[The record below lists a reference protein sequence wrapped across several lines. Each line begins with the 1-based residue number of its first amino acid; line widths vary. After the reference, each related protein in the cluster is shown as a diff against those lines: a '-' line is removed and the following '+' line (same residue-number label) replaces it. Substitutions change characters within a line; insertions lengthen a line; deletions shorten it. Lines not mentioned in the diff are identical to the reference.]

1 MRTALP
7 VNRSGTDAVVVGAG
21 VIGLT
26 TGVCLAEAGL
36 TTRIVTAAPTEHT
49 TSYAA
54 GAICGPV
61 FDETDDPV
69 GAWSQVGFDE
79 FTALAADPR
88 TGVRLRESVFVSPI
102 GMTGPPPILR
112 PTDVRALRPDEVSAG
127 YASGFVAT
135 IPCVDMPRYLNYLG
149 QRFEAAGGI
158 VEGQELASLANAA
171 ELAPLI
177 ANCAGL
183 GARKLVPDLSVRPIR
198 GQHVVVEN
206 PGIDRVFMEPPFG
219 PAWAG
224 IIPHGDVVVLGGIAV
239 EDDWNLEPDP
249 EVAEQILRRCVA
261 VEPRLRNARVVEH
274 RVGLRP
280 GRASVRL
287 EREEIDG
294 AVVVH
299 DYGHGGTGVLL
310 SWGCARDAVK
320 LLMTDSTRRR

>member
-1 MRTALP
+1 VTATQP
-7 VNRSGTDAVVVGAG
+7 RPEAVVIGAG

-26 TGVCLAEAGL
+26 TGICLAEAGL
-36 TTRIVTAAPTEHT
+36 RTRIVTAEPPERS

-61 FDETDDPV
+61 FDLPAGSIGGWERT
-69 GAWSQVGFDE
+69 GFDE
-79 FTALAADPR
+79 FTALAGDDD
-88 TGVRLRESVFVSPI
+88 TGVRVRDGLFVAPA
-102 GMTGPPPILR
+102 GMAGTPPISR
-112 PTDVRALRPDEVSAG
+112 PAAVQTLVPQDVPAG
-127 YASGFVAT
+127 YGSGFVAA
-135 IPCVDMPRYLNYLG
+135 IPCVDMPRYLTYLLL
-149 QRFEAAGGI
+149 RFGAAGGTI
-158 VEGQELASLANAA
+158 ENRRLASLADAA
-171 ELAPLI
+171 NTAPLI

-183 GARKLVPDLSVRPIR
+183 GARTLVPDPSVRPVR

-224 IIPHGDVVVLGGIAV
+224 VVPHDDVVVLGGIAV
-239 EDDWNLEPDP
+239 EDDWNLEADP
-249 EVAEQILRRCVA
+249 AVADEILRRCVA
-261 VEPRLRNARVVEH
+261 VEPRLRDARVVEH

-280 GRASVRL
+280 GRPSVRL

-310 SWGCARDAVK
+310 SWGCARDAVA
-320 LLMTDSTRRR
+320 LLTT